1 MNQIINKY
9 IVFTLFFFNINV
21 FSQGILTSLH
31 KDNNKV
37 EIKENA
43 IVEEIESEIIFYG
56 KFDESFKKNISKY
69 NSENRLISEVG
80 YDKNGKLINRYFIQ
94 YDSTNTKSVTIKIER
109 RNNISYKNFE
119 YDNYGFLV
127 KISEKNANNDI
138 IVTTEFKNNNEGYPM
153 ESVTNNYNSNSNFIE
168 TADYDLEN
176 NIVIITTVNTN
187 GGVRKF
193 ADKINKLKKYPEDEI
208 NKYGDIIKTEDSEFE
223 YKYDKFNNWI
233 EKIEFRVTNGIR
245 QKYSSIKRK
254 IKYRK

>member
-1 MNQIINKY
+1 M
-9 IVFTLFFFNINV
+9 
-21 FSQGILTSLH
+21 
-31 KDNNKV
+31 
-37 EIKENA
+37 
-43 IVEEIESEIIFYG
+43 
-56 KFDESFKKNISKY
+56 
-69 NSENRLISEVG
+69 
-80 YDKNGKLINRYFIQ
+80 
-94 YDSTNTKSVTIKIER
+94 
-109 RNNISYKNFE
+109 
-119 YDNYGFLV
+119 

-153 ESVTNNYNSNSNFIE
+153 ESVTNNYNSNYNFIE

-193 ADKINKLKKYPEDEI
+193 ADKINKLKKSPEDEI